1 MGGALEARG
10 IPSHPDRLS
19 SEVEGRIIDDD
30 GTLRIASIH
39 VHYHIAVPAGQ
50 REAAERALEVH
61 REHCPVA
68 VTLTPCVDIQ
78 WDADI
83 EEIQT

>member
-1 MGGALEARG
+1 
-10 IPSHPDRLS
+10 
-19 SEVEGRIIDDD
+19 
-30 GTLRIASIH
+30 
-39 VHYHIAVPAGQ
+39 
-50 REAAERALEVH
+50 VH